1 MADHVGRSPRRARST
16 RLVLVSGLAGLT
28 AVGLAIAMGAG
39 SFGRSTSPSSGAS
52 SGSSSTTL
60 TDATSVALST
70 FDSCPAL
77 LDRYRTTALPLVG
90 PWGLGGQMY
99 PLAMERR
106 SAIGGAAAPM
116 ASAAAGSADSSAAS
130 GSTSQSGTNVQ
141 VAGVDE
147 ADLVKRAGD
156 LILTVSQDPRGTSP
170 ALVVLRTP
178 PATANHRAAVR
189 LGRLTLDW
197 WPNSLLVDGHTVV
210 LIGSAPQV
218 IPSDTTKGGA
228 PSRLMPTPGIE
239 RTRLDQVDLTDPA
252 HPRRV
257 RSLTVD
263 GSVAGARSVDG
274 VARLAITSWP
284 RLTFENPY
292 PITPMPDTPTSS
304 SSLPPDSSPGS
315 KLAPSGSAAPTD
327 PQAMEKQ
334 ATERNKARVRASTID
349 DWLPRYDL
357 TESDGTTSSGRL
369 LECTEVAAPP
379 EPSGVQTLSM
389 LTLDLRSHGLA
400 EWQST
405 AVIAGGS
412 TVYATADRTYVAT
425 TSIPDGLMGG
435 VPRRGGSNL
444 TTAIHVFDTSGR
456 DRGRYLASGSV
467 AGTLLNQFSMDAY
480 DGVLRVATTDA
491 SAFWGIP
498 MAVEGDAAVGS
509 AGGTGVSG
517 ASAAPSPAASPA
529 APGSRVTTLRQD
541 GERLVRVG
549 EVDGL
554 GRGEQIYAVRFVG
567 PLGYVVTFRQ
577 TDPLFVVNLADPAHP
592 KLTGELKLPGFS
604 AYLHPA
610 GDGLLLGVGQDATDE
625 GRVTGL
631 SLSLFDVHD
640 PAEPRRIAK
649 VKLPQAFSDAQGD
662 HHAFTLAGDLV
673 LIPFQRMTS
682 ETTQG
687 SFDAGV
693 MAVRLTGTR
702 LSDPTLLRMHA
713 NGPVTNGS
721 KGFETLMMIDTPRRT
736 MVDDGTIWSIGAGAI
751 SGHDTTTLQRVGYTA
766 FID

>member
-1 MADHVGRSPRRARST
+1 MADHVERSRRRTRS
-16 RLVLVSGLAGLT
+16 RWLIPGLVSGAAAAT

-39 SFGRSTSPSSGAS
+39 SVGNTATPTSGATP
-52 SGSSSTTL
+52 GSATL
-60 TDATSVALST
+60 DDAASVALST

-77 LDRYRTTALPLVG
+77 LDHYRTTALPLVG
-90 PWGLGGQMY
+90 PWGLGGSMY
-99 PLAMERR
+99 PGVLARE
-106 SAIGGAAAPM
+106 SANLSGGPQASAEARAAAP
-116 ASAAAGSADSSAAS
+116 AGSAADSSS
-130 GSTSQSGTNVQ
+130 STGSTSETGTNVQ

-156 LILTVSQDPRGTSP
+156 LIVTVSQDPRGSSP

-189 LGRLTLDW
+189 LGRLAVGW
-197 WPNSLLVDGHTVV
+197 WPTSLLVEGRTVL
-210 LIGSAPQV
+210 LIGSSPEMLATTV
-218 IPSDTTKGGA
+218 TKGGVA
-228 PSRLMPTPGIE
+228 DRLMPTPSIG
-239 RTRLDQVDLTDPA
+239 RTRLDQIDLTDPTR
-252 HPRRV
+252 PRRV
-257 RSLTVD
+257 RTLTVD

-284 RLTFENPY
+284 RLSFENPY
-292 PITPMPDTPTSS
+292 PIAPMPDTPTSS
-304 SSLPPDSSPGS
+304 ESSVAPDSSSGS
-315 KLAPSGSAAPTD
+315 TLAPPGTSAPTD
-327 PQAMEKQ
+327 PQAIEKQ
-334 ATERNKARVRASTID
+334 ATERNTARVRASTID
-349 DWLPRYDL
+349 DWLPHYDL

-369 LECTEVAAPP
+369 LDCTEVAAPA

-400 EWQST
+400 EWQTT
-405 AVIAGGS
+405 AVIASGS

-425 TSIPDGLMGG
+425 TSMPGG
-435 VPRRGGSNL
+435 VVGGIVPRGGPTAA
-444 TTAIHVFDTSGR
+444 TTAIHAFDTSGR

-467 AGTLLNQFSMDAY
+467 TGTLLNQFSMDAHN
-480 DGVLRVATTDA
+480 GVLRVATTDA
-491 SAFWGIP
+491 SGFWGMPVGVAEAQP
-498 MAVEGDAAVGS
+498 MADAA
-509 AGGTGVSG
+509 A
-517 ASAAPSPAASPA
+517 SPAASPA

-541 GERLVRVG
+541 GERLVRIG
-549 EVDGL
+549 EIDGL

-567 PLGYVVTFRQ
+567 PVGYVVTFRQ
-577 TDPLFVVNLADPAHP
+577 TDPLFVLNLSDPAHP

-610 GDGLLLGVGQDATDE
+610 GDGLLLGVGQDATDA

-640 PAEPRRIAK
+640 PTDPQRIAK

-687 SFDAGV
+687 SYDAGV

-702 LSDPTLLRMHA
+702 LSEPTMLRMHT

-721 KGFETLMMIDTPRRT
+721 AGFEALMMTDTPRRT
-736 MVDDGTIWSIGAGAI
+736 LVDDGTIWSIGAGAI
-751 SGHDTTTLQRVGYTA
+751 SGHDVSTLQRVGYTPFA
-766 FID
+766 G